1 MISEKKDKELYEL
14 YLQQKNS
21 KWLGILLERYTLLLL
36 GVCMKYLRNE
46 EDAKD
51 AVQSVFEK
59 AINEI
64 EKQRIDNFGGWLYK
78 ISVNVCLMRLRKNK
92 KSFTEITEKFENIDA
107 DINISE
113 NKNKEDDLVF
123 IEKHLAQLTK
133 EQKDCLE
140 RFYLFKQSYAKI
152 SVLTGYSLNEVK
164 SHIQNGKRNLRLM
177 YIKQKHN
184 D

>member
-1 MISEKKDKELYEL
+1 MNSEKKDKELYEL

-21 KWLGILLERYTLLLL
+21 KWLGLLLERYTLLLL

-59 AINEI
+59 VINEI
-64 EKQRIDNFGGWLYK
+64 EKQRIDNFGGWLYR
-78 ISVNVCLMRLRKNK
+78 ISVNECLMRLRKNK
-92 KSFTEITEKFENIDA
+92 QSFTELTEKIGNIDA

-113 NKNKEDDLVF
+113 NRDKEEDLVF
-123 IEKHLAQLTK
+123 IEKHLTQLAR

-140 RFYLFKQSYAKI
+140 RFYFFKQSYTKI
-152 SVLTGYSLNEVK
+152 SELTGYTQNEVK

-177 YIKQKHN
+177 YIKKKHN